1 MVSFPMIYWVGIS
14 KDMHAEET
22 NELAYIKD
30 FSIHHSDAMW
40 ELQKV
45 HVSFYFWLFNRVFS
59 LVINIVKNM

>member
-1 MVSFPMIYWVGIS
+1 
-14 KDMHAEET
+14 
-22 NELAYIKD
+22 LAYIED

-45 HVSFYFWLFNRVFS
+45 HVSFYFWLFNGVFS